1 MLATQHPM
9 ENSLRWLRRSIVIIL
24 LLANFMAVILADSA
38 TTATKRHIATI
49 QYSIQASIDDLAT
62 RFAGHETEANAPH

>member
-24 LLANFMAVILADSA
+24 LLANFMAVILAD
-38 TTATKRHIATI
+38 TGMKRHITTI
-49 QYSIQASIDDLAT
+49 QSSSIQARIDDIAA
-62 RFAGHETEANAPH
+62 RFASH